1 LSKLYNNYFFR
12 NEKLC
17 DIILRTID
25 GDEIRAHKCVLTTYS
40 EYFEK
45 MFNGGFLES
54 NKEVVFIKD
63 ISNAVL
69 NDLIDFMYTGKL
81 VTVNGDNVEVII
93 FLIISTNMVLTFYFY
108 RQY

>member
-1 LSKLYNNYFFR
+1 LYNNYFFSD
-12 NEKLC
+12 EKLC
-17 DIILRTID
+17 DVILKTKD
-25 GDEIRAHKCVLTTYS
+25 GGDILAHKCVLTTFS

-45 MFNGGFLES
+45 IFCGSFQES
-54 NKEVVFIKD
+54 DKEVVYIEN

-69 NDLIDFMYTGKL
+69 SYLIDFIYTGKL

>member
-1 LSKLYNNYFFR
+1 MYNNYFFR

>member
-1 LSKLYNNYFFR
+1 MIIIFFR

-17 DIILRTID
+17 DVILKTVD
-25 GDEIRAHKCVLTTYS
+25 GNEIHAHKFVLSTCS

-45 MFNGGFLES
+45 MFNGDFLES
-54 NKEVVFIKD
+54 AEDNEVIIIKD
-63 ISNAVL
+63 ISDAVL
-69 NDLIDFMYTGKL
+69 KDLIDFMYTGNL
-81 VTVNGDNVEVII
+81 ARIDGDNVEVMI